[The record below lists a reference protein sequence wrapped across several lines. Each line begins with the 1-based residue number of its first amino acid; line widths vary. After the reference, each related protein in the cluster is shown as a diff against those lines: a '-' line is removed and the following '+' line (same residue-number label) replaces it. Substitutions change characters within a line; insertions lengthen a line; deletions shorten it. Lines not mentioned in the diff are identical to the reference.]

1 MSGLGL
7 PRTGVRFRPV
17 DAESDVE
24 LLHGWFQTE
33 HVGPWWG
40 LIGPRERTAGYL
52 RAAEA
57 LDHQRSWIATDDDG
71 AFGYVETY
79 VVTGDALA
87 RHYDAQPG
95 DRGWHV
101 LVGDPERL
109 GTGATRRLGIATLCG
124 LLGEDEATRALCEP
138 DVRNRRMLGYC
149 ASLGARE
156 EDRFPFGEKTAALL
170 AWPREVVA
178 AAWAD
183 DLAAAVSA
191 GRAWDRMDGIGF

>member
-17 DAESDVE
+17 DAEGDVE
-24 LLHGWFQTE
+24 LLHGWFQTD

-40 LIGPRERTAGYL
+40 LVGPPERTAGYL

-87 RHYDAQPG
+87 RHYDAQDG

-109 GTGATRRLGIATLCG
+109 GTGATRRLGVAVLAG
-124 LLGEDEATRALCEP
+124 LLAEDDATRAVCEP

-156 EDRFPFGEKTAALL
+156 LDRFPFGEKTAALL
-170 AWPREVVA
+170 VWPRGVVVA
-178 AAWAD
+178 AWSVEA
-183 DLAAAVSA
+183 AAAVAA
-191 GRAWDRMDGIGF
+191 GRAWDRMDGVAS

>member
-7 PRTGVRFRPV
+7 PRTGVRFRAV
-17 DAESDVE
+17 DAAADAA
-24 LLHGWFQTE
+24 LLHDWFQSD

-40 LIGPRERTAGYL
+40 LIGPPERTDEYL
-52 RAAEA
+52 RTTTAF
-57 LDHQRSWIATDDDG
+57 DHQRSWIATDDDG

-79 VVTGDALA
+79 VVTGDPLA
-87 RHYDAQPG
+87 QHYDAQVG

-149 ASLGARE
+149 ASLGADE
-156 EDRFPFGEKTAALL
+156 IDRFPFGEKTAALL
-170 AWPREVVA
+170 AWPREIVA
-178 AAWAD
+178 ASWAD
-183 DLAAAVSA
+183 DLAAATAA
-191 GRAWDRMDGIGF
+191 GRAWDRMDGVAS